1 MKSYRTGL
9 AINDRA
15 IKDQRKK
22 PKNNKGIVIGVLFL
36 LLTSFSSIENHNTT
50 EAINTLEDLQEW
62 IEADVSNGLIDST
75 IADSYLYNLEEAANR
90 LKTNK

>member
-15 IKDQRKK
+15 INDQRKK
-22 PKNNKGIVIGVLFL
+22 RKNSKGIVIGILFL
-36 LLTSFSSIENHNTT
+36 LLTSFSSIKNHNTT

-62 IEADVSNGLIDST
+62 IEADLSNGLIDST
-75 IADSYLYNLEEAANR
+75 IADSYLYNLEGAINR